1 MRFVSFTKKDG
12 TIHTGIVSKDG
23 KRVISTKLLGLNY
36 ADMNDLIERATDS
49 EWKVMVKAQLED
61 GLGFSINDVKL
72 NAPIIYPRQDV
83 ICLGVNYR
91 EHAEEAAAYEKEAF
105 DLKAQYPVYFSKRV
119 NRAAADGEAIPA
131 YDGFVTKLDYEVEL
145 AVIIGREAKNVQKGK
160 SLRYI
165 FGYTILNDIS
175 ARDLQTR
182 HKQWYFG
189 KSLDGFT
196 PMGPWIVTADEIAY
210 PPKLSIQSYVNGEL
224 RQSSNTSQLIFSI
237 DDVIC
242 DLSKGMTLKPG
253 TIISMGTPEGVGM
266 GFNPP
271 KFLKPGDVVECVVE
285 NVGKLKNSI
294 AFGENGAFSED

>member
-1 MRFVSFTKKDG
+1 MRFVTFTKKDG
-12 TIHTGIVSKDG
+12 TVHTGLISKDG
-23 KRVISTKLLGLNY
+23 SRVIPAAALGLDY
-36 ADMNDLIERATDS
+36 KDMNDLIERATDS
-49 EWKVMVKAQLED
+49 EWAVMFKAQSEAGI
-61 GLGFSINDVKL
+61 GLNIGEVKL
-72 NAPIIYPRQDV
+72 NAPIMYPRQDV

-119 NRAAADGEAIPA
+119 NRAAADKEAVPA
-131 YDGFVTKLDYEVEL
+131 YEGLVSSLDYEVEL
-145 AVIIGREAKNVQKGK
+145 AVIIGREAKNVKKGE
-160 SLRYI
+160 SLTYI
-165 FGYTILNDIS
+165 FGYTILNDMS

-196 PMGPWIVTADEIAY
+196 PMGPWIVTADEIPY

-224 RQSSNTSQLIFSI
+224 RQSSNTSQLIFNI

-242 DLSKGMTLKPG
+242 ELSRGMTLRPG

-285 NVGKLKNSI
+285 KIGTLRNNI
-294 AFGENGAFSED
+294 AAGRNDKI